1 MYAAG
6 HVIARVPVGVL
17 VELPHSCIRYGIR
30 MLLGG
35 KRIERRDKLNAGIP
49 VERLERI
56 VRTGFFQCA
65 VFYMATLACERNVAV
80 QRLAGLCIPACK
92 CRAALE
98 EGFACGDGAAAGNCR
113 ATITEER
120 CTADGNK
127 LTIAGDSTVQIDCS
141 AARKIGHTTAAVC
154 NERCAVCKR
163 QGTVD
168 LQSGLANL
176 IAGIIAFNEDLPLD
190 GHIAVCDN
198 NRLGRGAVC

>member
-1 MYAAG
+1 MLCSGFYAPSADVAFRFVIDPNEGVCRFVYMYAAG
-6 HVIARVPVGVL
+6 HVVARVPVGVL

-92 CRAALE
+92 CRAALVE
-98 EGFACGDGAAAGNCR
+98 MVPLPEIAVPPSPKSGAPPM
-113 ATITEER
+113 AT
-120 CTADGNK
+120 
-127 LTIAGDSTVQIDCS
+127 S
-141 AARKIGHTTAAVC
+141 
-154 NERCAVCKR
+154 
-163 QGTVD
+163 
-168 LQSGLANL
+168 
-176 IAGIIAFNEDLPLD
+176 LPLPVIVPFKS
-190 GHIAVCDN
+190 IAVPP
-198 NRLGRGAVC
+198 AK